1 MDMRTTFS
9 VVAWLM
15 LSSAVLA
22 QGELRT
28 ITVQGSGSSRIAPD
42 RASVQMSIVAR
53 SASVSAAQEAAAAV
67 AAKVLEMA
75 GDLGID
81 RERIDTTGSSVRP
94 DYRWNREREEQELR
108 GYVVQRQMRVDLRDL
123 AKLGALIEGAVEAG
137 VNQVSPPQLDSSKR
151 RDAYREALD
160 GAAKDA
166 QSNAAQLAKSLGT
179 KLGDVLQITTVS
191 QPAPPMPMVRM
202 AMAESVESSAAES
215 YNAANLNFEATITA
229 VFELVQ

>member
-1 MDMRTTFS
+1 MRTTLS

-15 LSSAVLA
+15 LSSAALA

-28 ITVQGSGSSRIAPD
+28 ITVHGTGSSNIAPD

-67 AAKVLEMA
+67 TAKVLQMTS
-75 GDLGID
+75 DLGID

-108 GYVVQRQMRVDLRDL
+108 GYVAQRQMQVDLRDL
-123 AKLGALIEGAVEAG
+123 EKLGALIEGAVEAG

-151 RDAYREALD
+151 RDAYRAALD
-160 GAAKDA
+160 AAAKDA
-166 QSNAAQLAKSLGT
+166 QANAAQLAKSLGA
-179 KLGDVLQITTVS
+179 KLGDVLQITTLS
-191 QPAPPMPMVRM
+191 QPAPPRPMVRM
-202 AMAESVESSAAES
+202 AMAESVESSAPET
-215 YNAANLNFEATITA
+215 YNAGNLSFDATITA
-229 VFELVQ
+229 VFELVE